1 MRRLLPVSIDW
12 GDAPAWVALVVAVVA
27 AFFAW
32 RSVREA
38 KRSADAGEASA
49 KEAKRSADAGEVSA
63 QAAVRSA
70 DAAEKAHQLAEKQYR
85 DSLPPPVDWVVE
97 RTSKS
102 KFLLRNIGTHE
113 ARDVTVDLGPLAGV
127 LVKGGEPPRGAT
139 IQPGI
144 GHSFL
149 LAEGGGSAIPESI
162 LVTWEGQTTAKPV
175 AVPPW

>member
-1 MRRLLPVSIDW
+1 MAVEWAGFGVAFI
-12 GDAPAWVALVVAVVA
+12 ALVVAAWA
-27 AFFAW
+27 AIESHKA
-32 RSVREA
+32 RKAGQASAREA
-38 KRSADAGEASA
+38 KRSADASEI
-49 KEAKRSADAGEVSA
+49 SA

-70 DAAEKAHQLAEKQYR
+70 EAEEKAHQLAEKQYR

-102 KFLLRNIGTHE
+102 KFLLRNIGTDE

-127 LVKGGEPPRGAT
+127 LVKGGEPPQGAT

-149 LAEGGGSAIPESI
+149 LAAGGGSAIPESI